1 MQGQLHPGSMHT
13 TQAELWVVGPCSY
26 LDANNTQPPDAPRNR
41 ICYSICGIPGTSA
54 LVPHNCLFS
63 AEQPDKPPSGGLA
76 PGALQL
82 TCGKHLGLHASS
94 ASDQV
99 SMLVDSRSRMLL
111 LLDLMASSAF
121 TSSAW
126 AVS

>member
-1 MQGQLHPGSMHT
+1 MLQHLRH
-13 TQAELWVVGPCSY
+13 
-26 LDANNTQPPDAPRNR
+26 PRNK
-41 ICYSICGIPGTSA
+41 
-54 LVPHNCLFS
+54 CLGFTQLS
-63 AEQPDKPPSGGLA
+63 FFLLNSQTNPPLAALA
-76 PGALQL
+76 PGARQL

-121 TSSAW
+121 MSSAW